1 MTPFLL
7 ALAGGLGAGTRFV
20 LDGVLAARIGRG
32 LPTATLIINVIGSFL
47 LGLLTGWGADHR
59 AIREVLGVGLLGGFT
74 TFSTASVELVRLV
87 RADRRWP
94 AFALGSSMLVLCL
107 LAAGLGL
114 AFGRMLA

>member
-1 MTPFLL
+1 MTPVWL

-20 LDGVLAARIGRG
+20 LDGVLTARIRRG

-59 AIREVLGVGLLGGFT
+59 TIRAVLGVGLLGGFT

-87 RADRRWP
+87 RAERRW
-94 AFALGSSMLVLCL
+94 AALALGSSMLMLCVL
-107 LAAGLGL
+107 AAGAGLGL
-114 AFGRMLA
+114 GRLLV